1 MSKVFAPQIQPD
13 GYISEP
19 DFKEM
24 RALGM
29 NDPKEFERLKG
40 LSTEEL
46 LKEYVDDCVP
56 AHRKP
61 TLIVIDDFYT
71 NPDAM
76 RDYALSKDYVGRGYH
91 GAVGNRTNENH
102 HPKGIRKYFE
112 DLLGKKICDGKELGG
127 WDYATNGVFQ
137 HCMAEDPF
145 VIHCDDQE
153 LAAIIYLTPD
163 APVECGTTLY
173 QHKETKQNAVR
184 DGDWSVFK
192 DNFYDKTPFEE
203 VDRVGNRYN
212 RMILMDG
219 RAIHAATQYF
229 GDNINN
235 DRLFHIFF
243 FSTEEQQ

>member
-71 NPDAM
+71 NPD
-76 RDYALSKDYVGRGYH
+76 VGR
-91 GAVGNRTNENH
+91 
-102 HPKGIRKYFE
+102 
-112 DLLGKKICDGKELGG
+112 
-127 WDYATNGVFQ
+127 
-137 HCMAEDPF
+137 
-145 VIHCDDQE
+145 
-153 LAAIIYLTPD
+153 
-163 APVECGTTLY
+163 
-173 QHKETKQNAVR
+173 
-184 DGDWSVFK
+184 
-192 DNFYDKTPFEE
+192 
-203 VDRVGNRYN
+203 
-212 RMILMDG
+212 
-219 RAIHAATQYF
+219 
-229 GDNINN
+229 
-235 DRLFHIFF
+235 
-243 FSTEEQQ
+243 